1 TIDSSTLSVGEHTFR
16 FTATPADSLLLSS
29 YIDVQFEYRP
39 VSTEAYPVS
48 SDSIEIPW
56 GEQSTVTIHWYDL
69 DHSGIGIDGGTASI
83 VPSVAIQ
90 TVDIGGGN
98 YVLTIDTS
106 SYLPG
111 TYAFDVTLSKANY
124 EDATASV
131 TVIVRIHSTTVSADY
146 SPTSPVGTST
156 YFDITFLD
164 VDGGSIGV
172 GAGNLSQVTL
182 DWGSGPQAFFSYGFW
197 LDTSS
202 WSVGVYTINVTV
214 YAATGPRYYSDAT
227 ISVEFEIKRLEVYVS
242 WEHLEPFP
250 NGDDFIIFIH
260 LNVSEPGSSI
270 DGDPING
277 LTQAYFTA
285 RNETGWQYTFESF
298 SFLGDGRYQIVID
311 QSNFLEGDYT
321 IIMYVDFLPA
331 EDYLDSQT
339 PVITFT
345 YRPILTYLSSTDY
358 PTVTTTYD
366 TNVTITLNY
375 VDIDN
380 VANITTG
387 VITAEGASITW
398 QHLGNGIYEVLVIVQ
413 GWNLG
418 SHEVNITA
426 DAPSYQAKTLTFEV
440 LVQIAYAYARS
451 SDSSIDLPLGDTA
464 VFYVDYW
471 DIIHDEP
478 ILGATIVHNWTHALT
493 VVWTGSQYRVELP
506 SLHTDSLGSYFILFN
521 VSKGSNY
528 QFGYFNVSL
537 TLRTHYT
544 EFRLGSAVEPTTY
557 IGMVNVSVYYG
568 DLDND
573 IGVASQY
580 VNASVYGE
588 SGWIA
593 SSIENDT
600 ASGDGYYIIR
610 FPATVLGESG
620 IYNFTVYFNWTGPT
634 VQFYNG
640 MVRASVNIIGEESE
654 LSLEDSPG
662 PTPYLENMSYTYFYG
677 ELYSGVGIS
686 NATND
691 VFIFIEFV
699 GESIETSLVSIR
711 EGLPGYYTLEFNS
724 TIFGRPGVFTMIV
737 SVNWSASV
745 SPFYDNRTDTISVR
759 VIPRNT
765 VVSVTP
771 PDSTSYGANA
781 TFSFSYDDVS
791 QGVPASIRNDAKMT
805 VDVNLPDYSIN
816 YNSTT
821 RQFHVSFNTSVLG
834 ASLGNKQFTISITW
848 LGSPFYSN
856 ITAKTI
862 CITVTNR
869 ETSFDFATPS
879 PTPYGEMATF
889 TVTFLDMAGAVP
901 SPIDDGAIAL
911 FNDSLPIP
919 GIYYTYMYLGNG
931 QYSIELDTTYFAI
944 PDSYTLVVEISTTHF
959 YYQDV
964 TGSRTL
970 NVRYRITTLTAE
982 SAGIIPYNS
991 SVPLVLHYRDL
1002 LSLGAIGNSTS
1013 LTSIDI

>member
-1 TIDSSTLSVGEHTFR
+1 YLTYELPTATAYGNDFTLKLTLRDSFDDGLLSNAGFSSNGTLVGLPVDYGNGTYLLTIDSSTLSVGEHTFR

-29 YIDVQFEYRP
+29 YIDVRFEYRP

-124 EDATASV
+124 EDATTSV

-182 DWGSGPQAFFSYGFW
+182 DWGSGPQAFFPYSFW

-202 WSVGVYTINVTV
+202 WSVGVYTINITV
-214 YAATGPRYYSDAT
+214 YATTGPRYYSDAT
-227 ISVEFEIKRLEVYVS
+227 ISVELEIKRLEVYVS

-250 NGDDFIIFIH
+250 NGDDFTIFIH

-277 LTQAYFTA
+277 LTQVYFTA

-298 SFLGDGRYQIVID
+298 AFLGDGRYQIVID

-321 IIMYVDFLPA
+321 IIVYVDFLPA

-345 YRPILTYLSSTDY
+345 YRPILTYLSSADY

-375 VDIDN
+375 VDFDN

-413 GWNLG
+413 GWDLG

-478 ILGATIVHNWTHALT
+478 ILGASIDHNWTHALT

-600 ASGDGYYIIR
+600 TSGDGYYIIR

-634 VQFYNG
+634 IQFYNG
-640 MVRASVNIIGEESE
+640 MVMASVNIIGEKSE
-654 LSLEDSPG
+654 LS
-662 PTPYLENMSYTYFYG
+662 
-677 ELYSGVGIS
+677 
-686 NATND
+686 
-691 VFIFIEFV
+691 
-699 GESIETSLVSIR
+699 
-711 EGLPGYYTLEFNS
+711 
-724 TIFGRPGVFTMIV
+724 
-737 SVNWSASV
+737 
-745 SPFYDNRTDTISVR
+745 
-759 VIPRNT
+759 
-765 VVSVTP
+765 
-771 PDSTSYGANA
+771 
-781 TFSFSYDDVS
+781 
-791 QGVPASIRNDAKMT
+791 
-805 VDVNLPDYSIN
+805 
-816 YNSTT
+816 
-821 RQFHVSFNTSVLG
+821 
-834 ASLGNKQFTISITW
+834 
-848 LGSPFYSN
+848 
-856 ITAKTI
+856 
-862 CITVTNR
+862 
-869 ETSFDFATPS
+869 
-879 PTPYGEMATF
+879 
-889 TVTFLDMAGAVP
+889 
-901 SPIDDGAIAL
+901 
-911 FNDSLPIP
+911 
-919 GIYYTYMYLGNG
+919 
-931 QYSIELDTTYFAI
+931 
-944 PDSYTLVVEISTTHF
+944 
-959 YYQDV
+959 
-964 TGSRTL
+964 
-970 NVRYRITTLTAE
+970 
-982 SAGIIPYNS
+982 
-991 SVPLVLHYRDL
+991 
-1002 LSLGAIGNSTS
+1002 
-1013 LTSIDI
+1013 